1 MIEHNENLPE
11 TLCSFLSK
19 DKLSIFLFHGVIE
32 KQIDLVRNY
41 TKKHIEKNLF
51 ASCIKLLSRKGMA
64 LSMDQVLY
72 HIENETPFPNNSF
85 ALTFDD
91 GFENNMS
98 VAAPILTN
106 YKVPATIYVTTNF
119 IDKNYMSWIDRIESA
134 VQNIAS
140 FKHKFYWMEK
150 EVSLHN
156 NQSKI
161 EFLKKVREFVKNTPA
176 CNPNE
181 FADELCYTLEKQV
194 IIQSTNQLDLKMT
207 WDQVRAMHESE
218 FFTIGGHSHT
228 HVILSFL
235 DKKKLD
241 YELDTSIDLLYK
253 MAGISTTHYSYPE
266 GLAHCYNSKVITG
279 LKKRGIKCCPT
290 AVHGTNNLYT
300 NSFELKRILVS

>member
-11 TLCSFLSK
+11 TLCNFLSK
-19 DKLSIFLFHGVIE
+19 DTLCIFLFHGVIE
-32 KQIDLVRNY
+32 KQIDPVRNY

-51 ASCIKLLSRKGMA
+51 ANCIKLLSQKGEA

-72 HIENETPFPNNSF
+72 HLENKIPFPKNSF

-98 VAAPILTN
+98 VAAPILTDN
-106 YKVPATIYVTTNF
+106 KVPAIIYVTSNF

-134 VQNIAS
+134 VQNITT
-140 FKHKFYWMEK
+140 FRHKFYWMDDV
-150 EVSLHN
+150 VSLSN
-156 NQSKI
+156 SLSKI
-161 EFLKKVREFVKNTPA
+161 EFLKKVRKFVKNTPA

-194 IIQSTNQLDLKMT
+194 IIQSNNQLDLKMT
-207 WDQVRAMHESE
+207 WDQVRVMHESE

-228 HVILSFL
+228 HLILSFL
-235 DKKKLD
+235 DKKNLD
-241 YELDTSIDLLYK
+241 YELDTSINMLSEK
-253 MAGISTTHYSYPE
+253 AGISTTHYSYPE

-300 NSFELKRILVS
+300 NSFELKRILVA